1 MNQGTIKSYILG
13 FAISLA
19 LTLTA
24 YFVIAGQWFAGQL
37 SVVFIIGLALAQFVV
52 QLFFFLH
59 VGKETGTRWNLAAL
73 VSTIGVLVIV
83 IAGALW
89 IMGHLNYNMTPGAMD
104 VDAYLMDKEGI
115 RREF

>member
-1 MNQGTIKSYILG
+1 MNLAVMKSYIVG
-13 FAISLA
+13 FAASLA

-24 YFVIAGQWFAGQL
+24 YFAIVGQWFTGQL
-37 SVVFIIGLALAQFVV
+37 SVVLIVGLAIAQFVV

-59 VGKETGTRWNLAAL
+59 IGKESGPRWNLAAL

-89 IMGHLNYNMTPGAMD
+89 IMGHLNYNMMPGAMD

-115 RREF
+115 RR